1 MGKRAI
7 VMILYRTINP
17 SKHIRKKCPKT
28 NRVKRINILVILLRK
43 MKKIHQKEAGC
54 TVINHQYFRNGDSL
68 IKLYNLEQ
76 LCQIS
81 TEGDIHT
88 LLSDGTLEEH
98 TEVAE
103 VEETTEELV
112 DLENFAVLGEYKV
125 GLKMQ
130 PMPTN

>member
-1 MGKRAI
+1 M
-7 VMILYRTINP
+7 V
-17 SKHIRKKCPKT
+17 
-28 NRVKRINILVILLRK
+28 VLLRK

-54 TVINHQYFRNGDSL
+54 TVFNHQYFRNGDSL

-130 PMPTN
+130 PMPTD